1 MRILAAMIIVTALY
15 PWPLVSQ
22 SSTSDP
28 EERKI
33 LFVREKVWR
42 AWFAD
47 DEPTLRLL
55 VPSDAI
61 VISAGEKNWKTQI
74 DVLQGARE
82 FHKSGGKLIRLT
94 FPRTAIQRFHEAA
107 FVYSD
112 YVLELSQ
119 NGKSSITRGRAT
131 EVFVLRGGQ
140 WINPGWHTDSQ

>member
-1 MRILAAMIIVTALY
+1 MRSLAAVIVVAALCC
-15 PWPLVSQ
+15 WPSLSRAGA
-22 SSTSDP
+22 SDAD
-28 EERKI
+28 EQKI
-33 LFVREKVWR
+33 LFVRDKVWR

-47 DEPTLRLL
+47 DEATLRLL
-55 VPSDAI
+55 VPSDAV
-61 VISAGEKNWKTQI
+61 VISAGEKNWKTQT
-74 DVLQGARE
+74 DVLRDARE

-112 YVLELSQ
+112 YVLELGQ
-119 NGKSSITRGRAT
+119 KGKSTTTRGRAT